1 METLDFFPFDVKRR
15 EICFGQLLIDP
26 DWPFSRMT
34 NFEKLQKK
42 FPRFPPWGRN
52 FKKILPRGDSLEIS
66 EIFSKFVIQLNDE
79 HESIK
84 NCPMGLNKHI
94 SRRFIK

>member
-1 METLDFFPFDVKRR
+1 MKMHGSFLMETLDFFPFDVKRR

-42 FPRFPPWGRN
+42 NSKIPPLGKKFKKNSPKGGLFGNFRN
-52 FKKILPRGDSLEIS
+52 FFKICHTVER
-66 EIFSKFVIQLNDE
+66 
-79 HESIK
+79 
-84 NCPMGLNKHI
+84 
-94 SRRFIK
+94 